1 MSKGDESP
9 NFPSYSYPLVIEWF
23 DSWDKI
29 KQARNVLRVRL
40 DKELNLLQ
48 TV

>member
-29 KQARNVLRVRL
+29 KQTRKFGPYVSLGEKR
-40 DKELNLLQ
+40 K
-48 TV
+48 